1 MIPRSRALPE
11 GSAQFE
17 NDNDFSSRKDAKA
30 QRKEETAP
38 TGLEDTEKEIS
49 RTQAQVLVPGLN
61 EPLMLRHAVM
71 VWA

>member
-30 QRKEETAP
+30 QRKEEAVG
-38 TGLEDTEKEIS
+38 TGLKETAKKFS